1 MSQRFRTTVGALACL
16 ALGSGV
22 SGLGATA
29 LAHEVPNEANWHIHD
44 GTGPGP
50 LAGSHHAPL
59 AFFPALF
66 AQEGLVYGTAEAP
79 YVRCPNA
86 TDKGLLPHGAQGS
99 VTAAGVCISDQFVLR
114 LRSGT
119 RAPAGWSTLAGTTL
133 HYKLTPV
140 G

>member
-1 MSQRFRTTVGALACL
+1 MSQRSRITVLACVV
-16 ALGSGV
+16 LGSGISV
-22 SGLGATA
+22 LGGTA
-29 LAHEVPNEANWHIHD
+29 FAHGVPNEANWHIHD

-50 LAGSHHAPL
+50 LAGSHHAGL
-59 AFFPALF
+59 VFFPALF

-86 TDKGLLPHGAQGS
+86 TDKGLLPHGVHGS
-99 VTAAGVCISDQFVLR
+99 VTTAGVCISDEFVLR

-119 RAPAGWSTLAGTTL
+119 RAPTGWSTLEGTTL

>member
-29 LAHEVPNEANWHIHD
+29 FAHEVPNEANWHIHD

-50 LAGSHHAPL
+50 LAGSHHAGL
-59 AFFPALF
+59 VFFPALF

-86 TDKGLLPHGAQGS
+86 TDKGLLPHGVHGS
-99 VTAAGVCISDQFVLR
+99 VTTAGVCMSDEFVLR

-119 RAPAGWSTLAGTTL
+119 RAPTGWSTLEGTTL